1 MSDPFDC
8 AIAPDQAL
16 QSNDRRDSKRLAC
29 ELVGKARP
37 CTALEASNQWPVK
50 VCDISANGV
59 AVIVCRR
66 FEQGTVLS
74 LTLSGPDADDVAMPL
89 ARVRRVTTVGAHWL
103 LGCTWMNE
111 MDAADLNL
119 LLGEARAQPSTAD
132 TPASTRVRKR
142 LGRTSEQPAK

>member
-1 MSDPFDC
+1 ADRKLPLTRFPRFGIFSVLTALWDHPHVPSREARMTNPLDC
-8 AIAPDQAL
+8 AIALNQDL
-16 QSNDRRDSKRLAC
+16 QSNDRRDSKRLGC

-89 ARVRRVTTVGAHWL
+89 
-103 LGCTWMNE
+103 
-111 MDAADLNL
+111 
-119 LLGEARAQPSTAD
+119 
-132 TPASTRVRKR
+132 
-142 LGRTSEQPAK
+142 